1 LSDQAGALRDI
12 IATDS
17 NSIPKSD
24 SCRVIS
30 ITSGK
35 GGVGKSTF
43 SIFLA
48 KSMASQ
54 GKKVLLFDG
63 DMGLAN
69 LHILL
74 GVTTQKNILNFTK
87 GEASLEEIIYPVEE
101 NIDLLAGSSGAS
113 EIADLSSNKTDNL
126 ISNLNSLTQ
135 KYDFII
141 VDGGAG
147 IHNSVIKL
155 ALAGDDTIVVLTPDP
170 TSLSDAYSA
179 IKVLASKGKKD
190 FKLVVNMVETSSEG
204 AIVLEKITLLT
215 EKFLGVVPTIL
226 GELPRNR
233 KLGSCIKEDRSILA
247 QRGLADYSIKINNIS
262 SKLTGNNS
270 NQKSSFFNRLFR
282 E

>member
-1 LSDQAGALRDI
+1 MSDQAGALRDI